1 MTHIAA
7 YPCHQISFEK
17 KDLIQLV
24 KWMSELKDEPYEVKL
39 VISSNTTTIDD
50 HLELNGH
57 YFLEGT
63 WVLFDYKISRFL
75 FITEEF
81 FKINYKEPYQT
92 NLGMCT
98 SLKEKKL
105 VEKEYLSKEEWIQE
119 IISSAKFA
127 KKFLDTHEPNT
138 DFYSVAAVGYLR
150 ELIALC
156 EEGL

>member
-7 YPCHQISFEK
+7 YPCRQISFEK
-17 KDLIQLV
+17 KDLTELV
-24 KWMSELKDEPYEVKL
+24 EWMSELKDAPYEVKL
-39 VISSNTTTIDD
+39 VISSDGTAIDD
-50 HLELNGH
+50 HLELNGI

-98 SLKEKKL
+98 SVKDKPLVAKED
-105 VEKEYLSKEEWIQE
+105 LSKEEWIQE
-119 IISSAKFA
+119 IRSSAKYA

-138 DFYSVAAVGYLR
+138 DFYSVGAVGYLR
-150 ELIALC
+150 ELIVLC